1 MMDDVRALLRKSD
14 VTPKEVATLIGE
26 KAAEFAKERVDEAW
40 KASQFA
46 HERAELAESS
56 AKAQIASL
64 QKMYVGMLTE
74 CHQEIAELKGKL
86 AARTANAGDNRR

>member
-1 MMDDVRALLRKSD
+1 MTMMDDVRALLRKSD

-40 KASQFA
+40 HASRVA
-46 HERAELAESS
+46 TDRANLAESA

-64 QKMYVGMLTE
+64 QTMYVGMLTE

-86 AARTANAGDNRR
+86 AAASCAAG